1 MTDLPSSVPA
11 ALEHWAVT
19 TPDAAALTGDWG
31 ADSYRELREQVLR
44 AVSRLHR
51 AGVRRGDRVVVAGG
65 NTRWWVYAH
74 LATLRLGAVSVPTNT
89 RLSPAQFG
97 EHAAALGASVVL
109 VDEERRRLAAEVR
122 TAPVLDLAGADD
134 GPVAAELPPIAEV
147 CAPDAPALISSTSGT
162 TGRPKG
168 AVISHG
174 ALWACARTFAEQLGL
189 GADDSTRVLVPLF
202 HNTGFVDQLATML
215 AVGGRTDLL
224 EEFHTRDAVAAF
236 EELGST
242 YLTAVPS
249 IIRLLMVADGADA
262 VFSGVRTVLYGGSP
276 MPAAWSAEL
285 RRRWPRMRLV
295 HGYGLTEF
303 TSVVTLLP
311 PDQVEARGE
320 SIGRPVPDVDV
331 RIVDDGGAEV
341 DPGRVGELWVRGATR
356 MTGYWDDPEATAAKL
371 SGGWLRTGDLARC
384 DAEGWLH
391 VEGRLDDVINRGGEK
406 VLPASVESVLATCP
420 EVAQASVFALP
431 HPILQH
437 RVLAALEVRP
447 GREFDERSTRARLGA
462 RLPDYAIPEEFIV
475 MQHLPR
481 TASGKVDRRAVAAAV
496 RAAAGADR

>member
-1 MTDLPSSVPA
+1 MAGPTSVPA
-11 ALEHWAVT
+11 ALEHWAAV
-19 TPDAAALTGDWG
+19 TPDAPALTGDWG
-31 ADSYRELREQVLR
+31 TDSYRDLRDQVLR
-44 AVSRLHR
+44 AVSRLQV
-51 AGVRRGDRVVVAGG
+51 AGVGRGDRVVIAGG
-65 NTRWWVYAH
+65 NTRWWVYEH
-74 LATLRLGAVSVPTNT
+74 LAALRLGAVSVPTNT
-89 RLSPAQFG
+89 RLSPAQFS
-97 EHAAALGASVVL
+97 EHAAALRASVVL
-109 VDEERRRLAAEVR
+109 VDEGGRRLTADVG
-122 TAPVLDLAGADD
+122 TAPVLDLVGADD
-134 GPVAAELPPIAEV
+134 APATADLPPVGEV
-147 CAPDAPALISSTSGT
+147 CAPEAPALISSTSGT

-236 EELGST
+236 ERLGST

-249 IIRLLMVADGADA
+249 IIRLLMVSDGADA

-285 RRRWPRMRLV
+285 RRRWPQMRLV

-311 PDQVEARGE
+311 PDQVEVRGE
-320 SIGRPVPDVDV
+320 SIGRPVPGVDV
-331 RIVDDGGAEV
+331 RIVDEHGGDVA
-341 DPGRVGELWVRGATR
+341 PGQVGELWARGATR
-356 MTGYWDDPEATAAKL
+356 MTGYWGDPEATATKL
-371 SGGWLRTGDLARC
+371 RSEWLRTGDLARS

-391 VEGRLDDVINRGGEK
+391 VEGRVDDVINRGGEK

-437 RVLAALEVRP
+437 RVMAALEVRP
-447 GREFDERSTRARLGA
+447 GQEFDERSTRARLGA

-475 MQHLPR
+475 MPHLPR

-496 RAAAGADR
+496 RAAAGVDQ